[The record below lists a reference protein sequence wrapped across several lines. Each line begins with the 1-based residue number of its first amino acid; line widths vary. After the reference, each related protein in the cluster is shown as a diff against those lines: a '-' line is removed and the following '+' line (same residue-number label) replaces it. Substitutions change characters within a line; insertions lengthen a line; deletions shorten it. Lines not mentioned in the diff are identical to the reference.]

1 MKPKIPISYLLLYTF
16 AIILILYIGFFMSA
30 KRVKTLSY
38 DVAELGDDMETD
50 KKLLSDDYSQL
61 LDELNSKYFEK
72 VCDIF
77 DTAKNQLLSEL
88 KNILGKD
95 YEDLALEVTS
105 LKKQAANIRESAD
118 NEPNMLELKE
128 KLERAKIE
136 FVEAKDETIRVE
148 KKKVLNAVLSE
159 IASRNLKIFAEMAEI
174 RKQIEVKRNAMSDIV
189 KEKESEYK
197 TLEKKIITTARQQT
211 VELTVS
217 YESEVSALSYAFD
230 VKNYSNEMPFLS
242 VFDPNIKL
250 MDFNKKAFMDAFNKK
265 GQTCGSGCTGNCSSC
280 ASTVVKQKEK
290 NYFSSETD
298 TKFKN

>member
-1 MKPKIPISYLLLYTF
+1 
-16 AIILILYIGFFMSA
+16 MSA
-30 KRVKTLSY
+30 KRVKPLSF

-50 KKLLSDDYSQL
+50 KKLLNDDYGQL
-61 LDELNSKYFEK
+61 IDELNAKYFEK

-95 YEDLALEVTS
+95 YEDLASEVTS

-118 NEPNMLELKE
+118 NEPRMLELKE
-128 KLERAKIE
+128 KLETAKIE
-136 FVEAKDETIRVE
+136 FVEAKDEAVRIE
-148 KKKVLNAVLSE
+148 KKKVLNDVLSE

-174 RKQIEVKRNAMSDIV
+174 RKQIEIKRGAMSNIV
-189 KEKESEYK
+189 KDKEPEYK
-197 TLEKKIITTARQQT
+197 TLEKKIISTARQQT

-230 VKNYSNEMPFLS
+230 VKNYSKEMPFLS

-250 MDFNKKAFMDAFNKK
+250 MDFDKKAFIDAFDSK
-265 GQTCGSGCTGNCSSC
+265 GQSCGSGCTGNCLSC
-280 ASTVVKQKEK
+280 ASTLAKPKEK
-290 NYFSSETD
+290 NYFSSEAD
-298 TKFKN
+298 GKFKN